1 MEKAR
6 FEISDTLKD
15 KGFTLVEV
23 LVTLVIMS
31 ILAAVAIPTYLGQR
45 DKARRA
51 EAKENLEAIRL
62 HLEQYFNENGCYYR
76 TGGPPTVCTNA
87 TISGVTAIQA
97 FLPGFK
103 PGNTAALNF
112 VYSITTTGTATAYVA
127 GAVDKAVSTS
137 VSSGATCASSELK
150 IDNNNNRCG
159 F

>member
-1 MEKAR
+1 MEKEGFKTYNEHR
-6 FEISDTLKD
+6 D

-23 LVTLVIMS
+23 LVTLLIMG
-31 ILAAVAIPTYLGQR
+31 ILAVVAIPTYLGQR
-45 DKARRA
+45 EKAKRA

-87 TISGVTAIQA
+87 TLSGVASIQA

-103 PGNTAALNF
+103 PGNTQALNF
-112 VYSITTTGTATAYVA
+112 VYSITTTGTATAYIA
-127 GAVDKAVSTS
+127 GAVDKSVATS
-137 VSSGATCASSELK
+137 VSSGATCAAGELK